1 MRHFFLIMDNF
12 SQFRLI
18 ISLFRFKLKFNMKY
32 SVLRPGFIACAL
44 MLCSLAVNA
53 GIYKWVDETGKVHFT
68 DRPPDDIKT
77 EEIELRINTYTSV
90 EIKPLIER
98 LGKKDKVV
106 MYSATWCRMCN
117 KAKNYFREN
126 NIPYVAYDV
135 EKSRTGKLD
144 FKLLRGKSVPII
156 IVGGKRMNGFT
167 AAKFDRLYKD
177 QMKQKESEDQYIKNP
192 G

>member
-1 MRHFFLIMDNF
+1 
-12 SQFRLI
+12 
-18 ISLFRFKLKFNMKY
+18 MKY
-32 SVLRPGFIACAL
+32 SIQGAGFVACTL
-44 MLCSLAVNA
+44 FLCSLAVNA

-68 DRPPDDIKT
+68 DSPPDDIKS
-77 EEIELRINTYTSV
+77 EEVELRINTYTSV

-98 LGKKDKVV
+98 LGKEDKVV
-106 MYSATWCRMCN
+106 MYSATWCRMCK

-126 NIPYVAYDV
+126 NIPYVSYDV
-135 EKSRTGKLD
+135 EKSRTGKMD

-177 QMKQKESEDQYIKNP
+177 QIRQKESEDRYSKNP

>member
-1 MRHFFLIMDNF
+1 M
-12 SQFRLI
+12 
-18 ISLFRFKLKFNMKY
+18 
-32 SVLRPGFIACAL
+32 IACTL
-44 MLCSLAVNA
+44 MLCSLGVNA

-68 DRPPDDIKT
+68 DNPPDDIKT
-77 EEIELRINTYTSV
+77 EEVELRINTYKSI

-106 MYSATWCRMCN
+106 MYSAAWCRMCK

-144 FKLLRGKSVPII
+144 FKLLRGRSVPII
-156 IVGGKRMNGFT
+156 IVGSKRMNGFNV
-167 AAKFDRLYKD
+167 AKFDRLYED
-177 QMKQKESEDQYIKNP
+177 QMKQQDSEDN
-192 G
+192 

>member
-1 MRHFFLIMDNF
+1 
-12 SQFRLI
+12 
-18 ISLFRFKLKFNMKY
+18 MKY
-32 SVLRPGFIACAL
+32 SVLRPGFIACML
-44 MLCSLAVNA
+44 MLCSLAANA
-53 GIYKWVDETGKVHFT
+53 GIYKWVDEAGKVHFT

-77 EEIELRINTYTSV
+77 EEVELRINTYTSV

-126 NIPYVAYDV
+126 NIAYVAYDV
-135 EKSRTGKLD
+135 EKSRTGKMD

-167 AAKFDRLYKD
+167 AAKFDRLYED
-177 QMKQKESEDQYIKNP
+177 QMKQKESEDQHINNP

>member
-1 MRHFFLIMDNF
+1 MEYSLI
-12 SQFRLI
+12 
-18 ISLFRFKLKFNMKY
+18 
-32 SVLRPGFIACAL
+32 RPGHIACAL
-44 MLCSLAVNA
+44 MLCSLATNG

-68 DRPPDDIKT
+68 DSPPDDLTT
-77 EEIELRINTYTSV
+77 EEVELRINTYTSV

-106 MYSATWCRMCN
+106 MYSASWCRMCK
-117 KAKNYFREN
+117 KAKNDFQQN
-126 NIPYVAYDV
+126 NIPYVSYDV

-156 IVGGKRMNGFT
+156 IVGSKRMNGFT
-167 AAKFDRLYKD
+167 AAKFDRLYEE
-177 QMKQKESEDQYIKNP
+177 QMKQQESEDQNSKIP